1 MKSFFSNFKLRKG
14 YDRVLA
20 RVDIDIDVETLM
32 RDLGEK
38 ALLNKSKRSRAFNG
52 AVVVTVKEL

>member
-1 MKSFFSNFKLRKG
+1 MKSFFSNLQLRKG

-20 RVDIDIDVETLM
+20 RVDIDIDFDTLM
-32 RDLGEK
+32 RELGEK
-38 ALLNKSKRSRAFNG
+38 ALLNNSKRSRALGG